1 MPPSPSIKETRNAR
15 QNANPYRHA
24 HPPLK
29 TLGSERPLCP
39 TTHTLAIGRD
49 YAVVTPPPTPA
60 KGSNTRSSS
69 QSTSSDVL
77 EAGTTGDL
85 EIASSKTQVA
95 FLKDRQ
101 DDVATDDNKEDM
113 STFTTGV
120 ASPDEGQGTGPMDH
134 EEEVCIKKELSC
146 RRHFGDAALDVISR
160 QVEKAKLYM
169 TKRQSLYTCTLCDEL
184 FCNPYII
191 DCGHSFCGGCLF
203 RWRREFKEDVAN
215 KGRRII
221 CPMAGCAKDI
231 LYGPTPHTILENSVK
246 EFAQN
251 QGLKIREDLPT
262 FWPAPYLT
270 EDFWEMLEWELFA
283 L

>member
-15 QNANPYRHA
+15 QSANPYQHA
-24 HPPLK
+24 RPPLK
-29 TLGSERPLCP
+29 PPSSEHPLCP
-39 TTHTLAIGRD
+39 TTQTFAIGRD
-49 YAVVTPPPTPA
+49 HAVVTPPPTPA

-69 QSTSSDVL
+69 QSTSSVVL
-77 EAGTTGDL
+77 EAGKTGDL

-101 DDVATDDNKEDM
+101 DDVATDDEEDV

-120 ASPDEGQGTGPMDH
+120 ASPDEGQGAGPMSH
-134 EEEVCIKKELSC
+134 EELGRIKKELSC
-146 RRHFGDAALDVISR
+146 RRHFDDAALDVISR

-203 RWRREFKEDVAN
+203 RWRREFREDDAN
-215 KGRRII
+215 KGRRIV
-221 CPMAGCAKDI
+221 CPMAGCAKDV

-246 EFAQN
+246 EFARN
-251 QGLKIREDLPT
+251 QGFKIREDLPT

-270 EDFWEMLEWELFA
+270 QAFWRLEWELFA